1 MRPHGL
7 IPHTRGE
14 SHELAEM
21 KPQVLARW
29 TKLNDE
35 DLRRINGDHDELIDT
50 LAERYGWAK
59 EQAERQ
65 VKEFEEVAGAK
76 FARSSLGGSSLL
88 EEDEEPMEST
98 KGKKSKQRK

>member
-1 MRPHGL
+1 MNWP
-7 IPHTRGE
+7 
-14 SHELAEM
+14 EM

-65 VKEFEEVAGAK
+65 VKEFEEMAGAK
-76 FARSSLGGSSLL
+76 FADSPLGGSSLMD
-88 EEDEEPMEST
+88 EEDDKVASI
-98 KGKKSKQRK
+98 KGKNSKPRK

>member
-1 MRPHGL
+1 MNWPE
-7 IPHTRGE
+7 T
-14 SHELAEM
+14 

-29 TKLNDE
+29 TKLTDE
-35 DLRRINGDHDELIDT
+35 DLQRIDGDHDELIDA

-65 VKEFEEVAGAK
+65 VKEFEEMAGAK
-76 FARSSLGGSSLL
+76 FARSSIGGSSLL
-88 EEDEEPMEST
+88 EEDQEPIESI